1 MEKREKARQR
11 VVGAAFGLAIAFVA
25 SDAGAVT
32 IFRDNFTTTPYG
44 KYSDTI
50 TDSAAGPSWKV
61 NHGTVAVINCSGGFD
76 PCLAMDFY
84 TVPADDTT
92 AKVTSFAQIG
102 FNAGETYGLSV
113 VTALTSGSDS
123 WTISIGDF
131 ISKTY
136 SQAGTIAE
144 VLSFTP
150 TKSGYAPITIDLFG
164 TGGATEGPYITAI
177 AVEAPND
184 YVAPPVSAVPLPAS
198 APLLIAGL
206 IGLAGLKRR
215 RSSKA

>member
-1 MEKREKARQR
+1 MTKTKNARKC
-11 VVGAAFGLAIAFVA
+11 VLGLAFGVAIASVA
-25 SDAGAVT
+25 GDAGAVT

-50 TDSAAGPSWKV
+50 TDSVAGPSWKV
-61 NHGTVAVINCSGGFD
+61 NHGTVAVINCSGASD
-76 PCLAMDFY
+76 PCLAMDFF
-84 TVPADDTT
+84 TTIPDDTT

-102 FNAGETYGLSV
+102 FNAGETYSLSI

-123 WTISIGDF
+123 WTISIGSF

-136 SQAGTIAE
+136 AQAAAFSE
-144 VLSFTP
+144 VISFTP
-150 TKSGYAPITIDLFG
+150 TKSGYAPIMIDLFG

-177 AVEAPND
+177 AVDAPND
-184 YVAPPVSAVPLPAS
+184 YVAPPVSTVPLPAS
-198 APLLIAGL
+198 APLLLAGL

-215 RSSKA
+215 RSLRA